1 MGCAGP
7 FAPLHRYE
15 AVGQALGEVSGH
27 ADAKYVAVL
36 AEHFSDC
43 VDEGVVNAA
52 ALAAVDME
60 GVVLRSVF
68 VVAVKEKA
76 SEPRRV
82 PGHEQ
87 PGAFRRKSAEDRLK
101 YLILDAARLVYDV
114 KNVLRVEALK
124 GVRFARGSGYREPFF
139 PVAFHKDLFLR
150 P

>member
-1 MGCAGP
+1 M
-7 FAPLHRYE
+7 
-15 AVGQALGEVSGH
+15 
-27 ADAKYVAVL
+27 
-36 AEHFSDC
+36 
-43 VDEGVVNAA
+43 
-52 ALAAVDME
+52 
-60 GVVLRSVF
+60 
-68 VVAVKEKA
+68 VAVKEKA